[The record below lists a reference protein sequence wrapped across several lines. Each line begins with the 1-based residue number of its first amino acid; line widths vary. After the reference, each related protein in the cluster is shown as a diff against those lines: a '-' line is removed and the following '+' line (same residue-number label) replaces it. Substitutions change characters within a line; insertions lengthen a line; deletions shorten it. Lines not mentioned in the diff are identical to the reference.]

1 MRRDRDLLLLTAWL
15 AAANTAAAIAA
26 YWMWRHYELA
36 HPELLWSLAVVP
48 VLSAWF
54 LLRRRKRYADVR
66 LSTLSAFR
74 HTRPDLRTLSRHL
87 PQAAGLA
94 GLALLLM
101 GMAQPQSK
109 DSWQD
114 VTREG
119 IDIVIAMDVSAS
131 MLAKDFEPDRLDAAK
146 SVAMKFIDGRP
157 NDRIGLVV
165 FEGEAFTQCPL
176 TTDHDV
182 LKDLFMKARSGMI
195 EGGTAVGM
203 GLATAIN
210 RLREST
216 RKSRVIILMTDG
228 VNNRGMIQPLDAAR
242 IAQQYG
248 IRVYTIGVGS
258 RGKALSPVAQGP
270 NGQYQYAYV
279 DVEIDDDM
287 MKQVADL
294 TGGTYFR
301 ATDEGKLKD
310 VYEQIDKLEKTREKI
325 TRYSRHSDKYFKPL
339 FAGCSLLVL
348 GLLLDKTL
356 FRTTP

>member
-1 MRRDRDLLLLTAWL
+1 MSEEFVL
-15 AAANTAAAIAA
+15 
-26 YWMWRHYELA
+26 YEQTG
-36 HPELLWSLAVVP
+36 AVVTLTLNNP
-48 VLSAWF
+48 DERNA
-54 LLRRRKRYADVR
+54 
-66 LSTLSAFR
+66 LSTQAQWDAIVDACDRIQADNSVKAVVLTGAGSAFC
-74 HTRPDLRTLSRHL
+74 
-87 PQAAGLA
+87 AG
-94 GLALLLM
+94 GN
-101 GMAQPQSK
+101 
-109 DSWQD
+109 
-114 VTREG
+114 V
-119 IDIVIAMDVSAS
+119 
-131 MLAKDFEPDRLDAAK
+131 
-146 SVAMKFIDGRP
+146 
-157 NDRIGLVV
+157 
-165 FEGEAFTQCPL
+165 
-176 TTDHDV
+176 HH
-182 LKDLFMKARSGMI
+182 MKARSGMI